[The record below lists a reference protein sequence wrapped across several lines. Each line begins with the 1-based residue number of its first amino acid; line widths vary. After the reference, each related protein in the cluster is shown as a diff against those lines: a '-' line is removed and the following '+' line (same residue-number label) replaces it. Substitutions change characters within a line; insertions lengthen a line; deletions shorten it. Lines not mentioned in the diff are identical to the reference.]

1 MIKLGLSIEDDGLDN
16 EDEDMPNL
24 VVNIKL
30 LKYNFK
36 KNFILNFY

>member
-24 VVNIKL
+24 V
-30 LKYNFK
+30 
-36 KNFILNFY
+36 